1 MAVPGL
7 GCSSK
12 DFLVVACGTLVLWT
26 GIKPRPL
33 ALGAWSLS
41 HWTAREVPEGFSSQE
56 WAEVSYLDEP
66 CILVVHEVLGACM
79 SRGILLDSCPFT
91 GARDGA
97 WWACAFLIFLSNR
110 AFYLL
115 IPGPSFAA
123 SVLVNVALSVSCS
136 CVFRGPAW
144 ETSFASGEFYLASS
158 SMSIFKKREGKE
170 RRTWSNWIRAS
181 NQCKEVKET
190 RGELESRYFGSCVVL
205 CVRVLIYVLIL
216 FLSKYMAVYPIEMP
230 WNGI

>member
-1 MAVPGL
+1 MCSDCLFAFLFFNTYFYLAVPGL
-7 GCSSK
+7 SCSSK
-12 DFLVVACGTLVLWT
+12 DFLVVACGTLVLWL

-41 HWTAREVPEGFSSQE
+41 HWTAREVPEGFSSRE

-66 CILVVHEVLGACM
+66 CILVVHEALGACM

-158 SMSIFKKREGKE
+158 SMPIFKKREGKREEDLEQLNKSLKPMQGGE
-170 RRTWSNWIRAS
+170 RN
-181 NQCKEVKET
+181 K
-190 RGELESRYFGSCVVL
+190 RGAR
-205 CVRVLIYVLIL
+205 
-216 FLSKYMAVYPIEMP
+216 K
-230 WNGI
+230 